1 MHVLLCTVGV
11 EGEAMRIKLGHRYIN
26 LRWPLMRKSLHEKR
40 IATLCEVHTYEE
52 QRIEASVSKEREQ
65 LGQIIRE
72 FMELRGRRD
81 LKTGRQYY
89 VQVALDEMLIAHFFT
104 PGDQQIVRLLAERIG
119 RELEKEMLSV
129 NFGRLFSRTD
139 DEWVR
144 IPANR
149 PPYLP

>member
-1 MHVLLCTVGV
+1 
-11 EGEAMRIKLGHRYIN
+11 MRIKLGRRRIN
-26 LRWPLMRKSLHEKR
+26 LRWPLMRRLSHERAMGTQAKALNYERQQLETSLDDERKR
-40 IATLCEVHTYEE
+40 
-52 QRIEASVSKEREQ
+52 
-65 LGQIIRE
+65 LGLLIRE
-72 FMELRGRRD
+72 LLEIRGRRD
-81 LKTGRQYY
+81 LRDPSQYFI
-89 VQVALDEMLIAHFFT
+89 QVGFDARLIQHCFM
-104 PGDQQIVRLLAERIG
+104 PGDQQIIRLLAERIG